1 MPGILPAVP
10 RIWSKRTRKLF
21 LSEIQG
27 FFRLPPKLKVWEW
40 AAKNVF
46 LSSEVS
52 PEPGFY
58 DPDRVPYQKHVQ
70 EWMTDPRVN
79 DIVGVTAAQLFKTTA
94 INNAVA
100 YFIGADPS
108 SLLYMVPTIDD
119 AKDWVR
125 DKFMPM
131 VQSSTTLR
139 RLIPDAGVRTVG
151 QTTLVKH
158 FPGGRIKAVGA
169 NSPSAL
175 RGRSFRVV
183 IQDDLDG
190 FKDNSEGD
198 PSAQGDK
205 RAANQPRALR
215 MKFSTPT
222 IKGSSKIWKALEQS
236 TFDQLLCPCPKCGFE
251 QILEWEGMIF
261 DPIKPEEA
269 RYRCSN
275 CGYLWNDS
283 ERYNAVLD
291 GARKD
296 RWRSRNPRAR
306 VKGIHMSGLY
316 RIMGEK
322 TSMSGFLEE
331 WVIDYLDA
339 KAKGEKAYQVWLNTF
354 LAVCY
359 EPANST
365 IEADPLFKRRENYRP
380 AEMLPEEILVI
391 VAAVDVQG
399 NRLECEVRGFGL
411 GQESWG
417 IEYREFAG
425 DPTQQLVWKKLDAF
439 LAQTYKHPIRGQI
452 RIAQCFIDAGGSKQN
467 EAYIFT
473 EPRNGRGIYACRG
486 AKDPNAP
493 VLSALR
499 KAGYNQ
505 VPFYFVGTQAV
516 KDSLHSRL
524 MLKEPGPGFF
534 HWPVTDDFDEGYFK
548 KLTAEKKVRR
558 DKGANKG
565 KMMWE
570 LPEGARNEPWDI
582 NVYMIGAMEAAG
594 FTEKHLRMI
603 SRDNDRLRAQLNLPP
618 KPPSKVTNLDA
629 LKVPPKMPDAI
640 TLADLK
646 AASNPATPAITPDP
660 AAPDPNAAQNAP
672 ASPVVQQSPKKTPWK
687 VVGKGRS
694 SFQGD
699 FARWGM

>member
-1 MPGILPAVP
+1 
-10 RIWSKRTRKLF
+10 
-21 LSEIQG
+21 
-27 FFRLPPKLKVWEW
+27 
-40 AAKNVF
+40 
-46 LSSEVS
+46 
-52 PEPGFY
+52 
-58 DPDRVPYQKHVQ
+58 
-70 EWMTDPRVN
+70 MTDPRVN

-100 YFIGADPS
+100 YFVGADPS
-108 SLLYMVPTIDD
+108 SILIVYPTIDD
-119 AKDWVR
+119 GKDWMR

-131 VQSSTTLR
+131 VQSSKTLR

-151 QTTLVKH
+151 QTTLTKH

-169 NSPSAL
+169 NSPSTL
-175 RGRSFRVV
+175 RGRSFRIV

-190 FKDNSEGD
+190 FKDNAEGD
-198 PSAQGDK
+198 PSAQADR
-205 RAANQPRALR
+205 RAANQSRALR

-236 TFDQLLCPCPKCGFE
+236 TFDQLLCPCPKCAH
-251 QILEWEGMIF
+251 QQTLEWEGIVYE
-261 DPIKPEEA
+261 PTKPEEA

-283 ERYNAVLD
+283 ERYNAVME

-296 RWRSRNPRAR
+296 LWRSKNPKAR
-306 VKGIHMSGLY
+306 VKGIHMNGLY
-316 RIMGEK
+316 RVMGEK
-322 TSMSGFLEE
+322 TSMSGFMEE

-339 KAKGEKAYQVWLNTF
+339 KAKGEKSYQVWINTF
-354 LAVCY
+354 LALCY

-365 IEADPLFKRRENYRP
+365 IEADPLFKRRESYNP
-380 AEMLPEEILVI
+380 TEKLPEEVLVV

-439 LAQTYKHPIRGQI
+439 LAQTYVHPIRGKI
-452 RIAQCFIDAGGSKQN
+452 RIAQCFVDAGGSKQN
-467 EAYIFT
+467 EAYIYT
-473 EPRNGRGIYACRG
+473 ETRNGRGIYACRG

-493 VLSALR
+493 VLSPLK

-505 VPFYFVGTQAV
+505 VPFYFVGTQSV
-516 KDSLHSRL
+516 KDTLHSRL
-524 MLKEPGPGFF
+524 MMKPPEPGTAAPGYF
-534 HWPVTDDFDEGYFK
+534 HWPATDDFDADYFK
-548 KLTAEKKVRR
+548 KLTAEKKVKRAT
-558 DKGANKG
+558 GAHRG

-603 SRDNDRLRAQLNLPP
+603 ARDNDRLRAAMNLPP
-618 KPPSKVTNLDA
+618 NPPSRVTNLDA
-629 LKVPPKMPDAI
+629 LKVPPKAPDAL
-640 TLADLK
+640 TMADIK
-646 AASNPATPAITPDP
+646 AAQDPATPVPAPAA
-660 AAPDPNAAQNAP
+660 AAPDPSIALNPP
-672 ASPVVQQSPKKTPWK
+672 ASPEVQPLPKKAPWK
-687 VVGKGRS
+687 IVGKGRS
-694 SFQGD
+694 SFGTD
-699 FARWGM
+699 FARWGN